1 LSETILQVKDLQI
14 TFQVFEGLAKVI
26 DGVSFELKKEEVIAL
41 VGETGCGKSLT
52 AKSILGVLPPEAKIS
67 GGVIN
72 YRNQN
77 LLKLDEK
84 GWRRLRGKEIAM
96 VPQNPMISLDPLL
109 TVGDQ
114 LIDLINLQDQP
125 DISLFSYYVRRSEIT
140 KERDTWAK
148 ATRMLEDVA
157 LKPADRVMNSYPF
170 QISGGM
176 AQRVCIAMA
185 LSGNPSLLIADEP
198 GTSLDVTSQKVILD
212 LLNEKIRERG
222 LSVIFITHNLGVA
235 RQIANRILIMY
246 AGCIAEAWEAD
257 KIFREPLHPYSI
269 GLKKAIPTLL
279 LTKMI
284 GIPGRVPSYIDPPVG
299 CRFNTRCPYAMEICR
314 KVKPELVMV
323 GDGHEVACYLYKG
336 QRG

>member
-1 LSETILQVKDLQI
+1 MSETMLQVRDLHI
-14 TFQVFEGLAKVI
+14 TFQLFEGLAKVI
-26 DGVSFELKKEEVIAL
+26 DGVTFELKKKEVIAL

-67 GGVIN
+67 EGVIN
-72 YRNQN
+72 YKNQN

-109 TVGDQ
+109 TIGDQ
-114 LIDLINLQDQP
+114 VIDLINLQDQP
-125 DISLFSYYVRRSEIT
+125 DISLFSYYANRSEMT
-140 KERDTWAK
+140 KERDTRAK
-148 ATRMLEDVA
+148 AAKILEDVA
-157 LKPADRVMNSYPF
+157 LKPAERVMNSYPF

-246 AGCIAEAWEAD
+246 AGSVAEAWEAD

-284 GIPGRVPSYIDPPVG
+284 GIAGRVPSYIDPPIG
-299 CRFNTRCPYAMEICR
+299 CRFNTRCEYAMDICK
-314 KVKPELVMV
+314 KVKPELVTV
-323 GDGHEVACYLYKG
+323 GDGHSVACYLYKG

>member
-1 LSETILQVKDLQI
+1 MSETILQVRDLHI
-14 TFQVFEGLAKVI
+14 TFQLFEGLAKVI
-26 DGVSFELKKEEVIAL
+26 DGVTFELKKKEVIAL

-67 GGVIN
+67 DGVIN
-72 YRNQN
+72 YKNQN

-109 TVGDQ
+109 TIGDQ
-114 LIDLINLQDQP
+114 LLDLINLQDQP
-125 DISLFSYYVRRSEIT
+125 DISLFSYYTRRSQIT
-140 KERDTWAK
+140 KERDTRAK
-148 ATRMLEDVA
+148 AAKMLEDVA

-246 AGCIAEAWEAD
+246 AGSVAEAWEAD

-284 GIPGRVPSYIDPPVG
+284 GIAGRVPSYIDPPTG
-299 CRFNTRCPYAMEICR
+299 CRFNTRCEYAMDMCR
-314 KVKPELVMV
+314 KVKPELVTV
-323 GDGHEVACYLYKG
+323 GDGHSVACYLYKG

>member
-1 LSETILQVKDLQI
+1 MSETILQVKDLQI

-72 YRNQN
+72 YKNQN

-84 GWRRLRGKEIAM
+84 GWRSLRGKEIAM

-125 DISLFSYYVRRSEIT
+125 DISLFSYYARRSEIT
-140 KERDTWAK
+140 KERDTRAK

-157 LKPADRVMNSYPF
+157 LKPADMVMNSYPF

-222 LSVIFITHNLGVA
+222 LSVVFITHNLGVA

-284 GIPGRVPSYIDPPVG
+284 GITGRVPSYIDPPVG
-299 CRFNTRCPYAMEICR
+299 CRFNTRCEYAMEICR

-323 GDGHEVACYLYKG
+323 GDGHNVSCYLYKG